1 LVLLAV
7 RQHQRLYEGEFLDG
21 FMFDPDTYVEA
32 EGDTYRGT
40 SPAPAGL
47 TTPPARQGAPLTASP
62 PAHSTTAARF
72 PTGLATRALLD
83 DCRR

>member
-32 EGDTYRGT
+32 EGEWGT
-40 SPAPAGL
+40 PTAAL
-47 TTPPARQGAPLTASP
+47 RLRLLASP
-62 PAHSTTAARF
+62 HHPRGREL
-72 PTGLATRALLD
+72 P
-83 DCRR
+83 